1 MALAICHQIVAIDVS
16 PSIAGGV
23 IFLKPQETRASSIR
37 ALRVAEIRFGTLGT
51 HLGDRTGVEDRAR
64 NGQVQQPPE
73 VSPDG
78 FRMIFERV

>member
-23 IFLKPQETRASSIR
+23 GYLKPQETRASSIR
-37 ALRVAEIRFGTLGT
+37 ALRVAEIRFGT
-51 HLGDRTGVEDRAR
+51 HLEDRTGVEDRAR

-78 FRMIFERV
+78 FRMIFERI